1 MLWGEWG
8 VINILFLM
16 GETDWRTREKS
27 VGHEASVMR
36 HNNMW
41 SSGYIRK
48 DWNKCAIFRMI
59 TLVKSQ
65 ISGIVPL
72 IAGLEMAW
80 YSNIGTNEAF
90 QEPEM
95 SAITELNE
103 VNKSLQWI
111 LLSSNSPEMVSVC
124 PLATAAPPS
133 HPYQGRIFCKT
144 FRSKMCVLSRK
155 YAGHFGVSKVLI
167 FDQ

>member
-1 MLWGEWG
+1 
-8 VINILFLM
+8 
-16 GETDWRTREKS
+16 
-27 VGHEASVMR
+27 
-36 HNNMW
+36 
-41 SSGYIRK
+41 
-48 DWNKCAIFRMI
+48 MI

-133 HPYQGRIFCKT
+133 HPDQGRIFCKT
-144 FRSKMCVLSRK
+144 FRSKICVKQKLCWTFWGFKSAHIRSISIPIWAQYSAPPPLSLTWSPVTALHSSVAPDWPQHSDRGG
-155 YAGHFGVSKVLI
+155 YGG
-167 FDQ
+167 

>member
-1 MLWGEWG
+1 
-8 VINILFLM
+8 
-16 GETDWRTREKS
+16 
-27 VGHEASVMR
+27 
-36 HNNMW
+36 
-41 SSGYIRK
+41 
-48 DWNKCAIFRMI
+48 MI

-103 VNKSLQWI
+103 VNKSLQ
-111 LLSSNSPEMVSVC
+111 
-124 PLATAAPPS
+124 
-133 HPYQGRIFCKT
+133 
-144 FRSKMCVLSRK
+144 
-155 YAGHFGVSKVLI
+155 
-167 FDQ
+167 